1 VNQCADGNAPVLAHD
16 VCAAGTIFGMKPLPQ
31 IHARNRM
38 RPATPARKQLI
49 AAIAAAALWVVSL
62 GAPAAVNADI
72 PCRQWRFNGYTQFN
86 FQDGRKMQ
94 FEWFAPW
101 IPEPGQETI
110 DIPPDGGGVGGIRL
124 IYGGVKDSPNGI
136 WMKRHA
142 TYSPDSD
149 VSWFT
154 GGVADDGFAYGITW
168 DATGN
173 YSNSWR
179 SAEPLMCAD
188 NGG

>member
-1 VNQCADGNAPVLAHD
+1 
-16 VCAAGTIFGMKPLPQ
+16 M
-31 IHARNRM
+31 
-38 RPATPARKQLI
+38 I
-49 AAIAAAALWVVSL
+49 AAIAAAAMWILSL

-94 FEWFAPW
+94 FEWSGLD
-101 IPEPGQETI
+101 PGTRPGNNRH
-110 DIPPDGGGVGGIRL
+110 IPPDGGGVGSVRF

-142 TYSPDSD
+142 TFSPYVE
-149 VSWFT
+149 VSWFI

-168 DATGN
+168 DGSGN
-173 YSNSWR
+173 SSSSWR
-179 SAEPLMCAD
+179 SAEPLRCAD

>member
-1 VNQCADGNAPVLAHD
+1 
-16 VCAAGTIFGMKPLPQ
+16 MKLS
-31 IHARNRM
+31 
-38 RPATPARKQLI
+38 PAKPARKQLI
-49 AAIAAAALWVVSL
+49 AAIAAAAMWILSL

-94 FEWFAPW
+94 FEWFGPW

-110 DIPPDGGGVGGIRL
+110 DIPPAGGGVGSVRF

-142 TYSPDSD
+142 TFSPNVD
-149 VSWFT
+149 VSWFI

-168 DATGN
+168 DSSGT
-173 YSNSWR
+173 YSSSWR
-179 SAEPLMCAD
+179 SAEPLRCAD
-188 NGG
+188 NGD